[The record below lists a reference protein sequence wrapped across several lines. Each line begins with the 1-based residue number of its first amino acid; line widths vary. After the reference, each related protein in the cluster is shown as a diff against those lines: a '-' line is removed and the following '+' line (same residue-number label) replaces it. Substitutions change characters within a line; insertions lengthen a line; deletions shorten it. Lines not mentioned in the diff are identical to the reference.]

1 MGGKNFALAFQNLRE
16 GITKDNVEGE
26 IEMINPKQQSFCIEY
41 QRTGNA
47 TQSYKKVYGVA
58 DDTTA
63 QAAASRLLAD
73 DRVQKYLQEL
83 SAQTRTESVADRQEL
98 QETATKILRGEI
110 KSVTVDR
117 NGDLIELPTALKDRL
132 KAIELLA
139 KLQGLFVS
147 KQELEITNTPPIV
160 IKDNI

>member
-1 MGGKNFALAFQNLRE
+1 ML
-16 GITKDNVEGE
+16 
-26 IEMINPKQQSFCIEY
+26 NPRQEKFCIEY

-73 DRVQKYLQEL
+73 ERVQKYLQEL

-98 QETATKILRGEI
+98 QETATKILRGQI
-110 KSVTVDR
+110 KRVALDR

-160 IKDNI
+160 IRDDI

>member
-1 MGGKNFALAFQNLRE
+1 ML
-16 GITKDNVEGE
+16 
-26 IEMINPKQQSFCIEY
+26 NPKQQSFCIEF

-47 TQSYKKVYGVA
+47 TRAYKKVYGVL

-63 QAAASRLLAD
+63 QAAASRLLSD
-73 DRVQKYLQEL
+73 ERVQKYLREL
-83 SAQTRTESVADRQEL
+83 SAQTESESVADRQEL
-98 QETATKILRGEI
+98 QEVATAILRGQI

-117 NGDLIELPTALKDRL
+117 NGDLIELPTALKERL

-147 KQELEITNTPPIV
+147 KQELEITNTAPIV

>member
-1 MGGKNFALAFQNLRE
+1 ML
-16 GITKDNVEGE
+16 
-26 IEMINPKQQSFCIEY
+26 NPRQEQFCIEY

-47 TQSYKKVYGVA
+47 TQSYRKSYGVA

-73 DRVQKYLQEL
+73 ERVQKYLREL
-83 SAQTRTESVADRQEL
+83 SAQTESESIADRQEL
-98 QETATKILRGEI
+98 QETATAILRGQI
-110 KSVTVDR
+110 KSVTLDR

-132 KAIELLA
+132 KALELLA

-160 IKDNI
+160 IKDDI